1 MSNERSCSCGNY
13 DNDAVF
19 QNDRSG
25 SCGCGETRGDE
36 REVREAPRSS
46 CGYHRCVCGCRSCE
60 RVGFL
65 CCLNRLL
72 GGEEREREC
81 RCCRRERRCGCGC
94 HRERRSDC
102 GCRR

>member
-1 MSNERSCSCGNY
+1 MNNERSCSCGNY

-19 QNDRSG
+19 QSDRSG
-25 SCGCGETRGDE
+25 SCGCGDTRNDE
-36 REVREAPRSS
+36 REVREISRCS
-46 CGYHRCVCGCRSCE
+46 CGCRRCGCGCRSGE

-72 GGEEREREC
+72 GGDSREGSNRS
-81 RCCRRERRCGCGC
+81 RCGCGC
-94 HRERRSDC
+94 HRERRNDC